1 MKGQSTLEFLLV
13 FIFFLGVLLLGSLSI
28 VSHYTSMNIQLLVFE
43 ASRLFLVEDEE
54 TVALRFNQKI
64 TKLTGSNLKL
74 LRSNNKMYQGAFV
87 EYDQKVFSLYPFRIS
102 PIKVKL
108 IAESYLGKEST
119 QKECKERLCELFFQG
134 DCIEKQ
140 DVTLFDDGC

>member
-1 MKGQSTLEFLLV
+1 MKGQSTLEFLFM
-13 FIFFLGVLLLGSLSI
+13 FIFFLGILLLGSLSI
-28 VSHYTSMNIQLLVFE
+28 VSHYTSMNVHFLVFQ

-54 TVALRFNQKI
+54 SVLLRFNQKI
-64 TKLTGSNLKL
+64 TKLTNSNLKL
-74 LRSNNKMYQGAFV
+74 LITKNKMYQGAFV
-87 EYDQKVFSLYPFRIS
+87 EYEQKVFSLYPLRIS

-108 IAESYLGKEST
+108 ISESYLGKEPT